1 MLLTAAFVWPASV
14 LAQAEQEE
22 QAAAET
28 IGDVEPKVYIDSE
41 DHILN
46 DQLLIEDGRL
56 LVSIRH
62 LAEALDG
69 IVVWVQDQGEVRVFS
84 VYGDVITFQ
93 PENPLMKLNDV
104 EYRMDVA
111 PISVNQRIYVPLR
124 HAAQFLH
131 AEVEWDEEDRAAYV
145 LRKSPYILEEGET
158 LAEVSAK
165 LNIEEDLLLER
176 NRHPEQDVDEIGHV
190 KIVIPDIMRN
200 KIEEP
205 EEEAAAE
212 TLAAEELPY
221 SESELELLAKITM
234 VEAGYEPY
242 EGQLAVANV
251 ILNRV
256 RDPRFPDT
264 IRDVIYAPNQFPPA
278 HNGLLDKAE
287 PNESVWKAVMAAAR
301 GENNVE
307 GAVYFHNPK
316 VSSDGLWNRLTE
328 VARIGNHRFLK

>member
-1 MLLTAAFVWPASV
+1 MLLTAAFIWPAPV

-41 DHILN
+41 DHILD

-62 LAEALDG
+62 LVEALDG
-69 IVVWVQDQGEVRVFS
+69 IVVWVQDLEEVRVFS

-93 PENPLMKLNDV
+93 PGNPLMKLNGV
-104 EYRMDVA
+104 EYRVDVA

-145 LRKSPYILEEGET
+145 LRKQPYILEEGET

-165 LNIEEDLLLER
+165 LDIEEDLLLER
-176 NRHPEQDVDEIGHV
+176 NHHPEQDVNETGLV

-316 VSSDGLWNRLTE
+316 VSSGGFWNRLTE

>member
-1 MLLTAAFVWPASV
+1 MLLTAAFIWPAPV

-41 DHILN
+41 DHILD

-62 LAEALDG
+62 LVEALDG
-69 IVVWVQDQGEVRVFS
+69 IVVWVQDLEEVRVFS

-93 PENPLMKLNDV
+93 PGNPLMKLNDV

-131 AEVEWDEEDRAAYV
+131 AEVEWDEEHRAAYV
-145 LRKSPYILEEGET
+145 LRKQPYILEEGET

-165 LNIEEDLLLER
+165 LDIEEDLLLER
-176 NRHPEQDVDEIGHV
+176 NHHPEQDVNETGLV

-316 VSSDGLWNRLTE
+316 VSSDGFWNRLTE